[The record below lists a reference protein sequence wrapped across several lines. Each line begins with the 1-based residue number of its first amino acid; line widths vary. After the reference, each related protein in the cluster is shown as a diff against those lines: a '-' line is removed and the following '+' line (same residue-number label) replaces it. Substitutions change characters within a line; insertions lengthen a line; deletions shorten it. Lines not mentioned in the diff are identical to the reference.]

1 MNLIPPTFRARQA
14 GFSMIELM
22 IALLIGL
29 FLLGGISI
37 MVQDNKRTSS
47 SQVALSKLQDY
58 ERVAMTMLTDVIQQG
73 GYFPDPTSNS
83 ASTLFQPTN
92 VLYGGS
98 EYASQ
103 VGFTTNG
110 QVIFGYHNVTSPI
123 NVLSSSDSIEVLF
136 VTASGDGILNCFGQ
150 SNTTGANKSEA
161 DYFFTFN
168 GQLWCE
174 NEVPTAT
181 PLVGDGYGSGASN
194 PVNITSMQILYG
206 VNSAGTASN
215 GVDTYKNAA
224 QMTSADWSNL
234 ISVQVTLTFTNPLY
248 SASNPGQPATVSI
261 SRVISVMNQTG
272 I

>member
-1 MNLIPPTFRARQA
+1 
-14 GFSMIELM
+14 MIELM

-37 MVQDNKRTSS
+37 MVQDNKRTSLE
-47 SQVALSKLQDY
+47 QNQLSKLQDY
-58 ERVAMTMLTDVIQQG
+58 ERVAMTIITDVIQQG
-73 GYFPDPTSNS
+73 GYFPDPTTNS
-83 ASTLFQPTN
+83 AASMFSTSA

-98 EYASQ
+98 EYANQ

-123 NVLSSSDSIEVLF
+123 NVLSTSDSIEVLF
-136 VTASGDGILNCFGQ
+136 ITASGDGILNCFGQ

-181 PLVGDGYGSGASN
+181 PLVGDGYYSGVSN
-194 PVNITSMQILYG
+194 PVNITNMQILYG
-206 VNSAGTASN
+206 VNSAGTSN
-215 GVDTYKNAA
+215 SVDTYKNAA
-224 QMTSADWSNL
+224 QMTSADWTNL

-272 I
+272 VGV

>member
-1 MNLIPPTFRARQA
+1 
-14 GFSMIELM
+14 MIELM

-37 MVQDNKRTSS
+37 MVQDNKRTSM
-47 SQVALSKLQDY
+47 SQGQLSKLQDY
-58 ERVAMTMLTDVIQQG
+58 ERVAMTIITDVIQQG
-73 GYFPDPTSNS
+73 GYFPDPTTNS
-83 ASTLFQPTN
+83 AASMFPTSA

-98 EYASQ
+98 EYANQ

-136 VTASGDGILNCFGQ
+136 ATASGDGILDCFGQ
-150 SNTTGANKSEA
+150 SNSTGAVKVNA
-161 DYFFTFN
+161 NYFFTFN

-174 NEVPTAT
+174 NSVPTAV
-181 PLVGDGYGSGASN
+181 PLVGDGYSSGAAN
-194 PVNITSMQILYG
+194 PVNIISMQILYG
-206 VNSAGTASN
+206 VNSTGTATN
-215 GVDTYKNAA
+215 VDTYKNAA

-234 ISVQVTLTFTNPLY
+234 ISVQVTLTFNNPLY